1 MKRVLLICITLILMF
16 LNSCNTYNVQ
26 DSETQDFEDFYNPQ
40 ITESIYF
47 ERLSDTKHSIY
58 ISENDSAELVNRKYI
73 VEDVLIFRYAYDDG
87 FLVYHWNKLN
97 PLNESTKN
105 VRILNSVEYEITEDL
120 FTVFDVSNNKY
131 FDFKTQAEMLGFCSE
146 NSIELNWN
154 FSNDFSYETIVKTQG
169 NTIWS
174 IKKSTSESLPGFVVK
189 DNEVIYEGYLSDI
202 YSDNKNILAF
212 KLEIPSKNVLEFTDL
227 NYKELSVSFD
237 EVVKQRRELLFLTE
251 DIYYSKYI
259 IIDLIKG
266 TITEYGDSTEFKNA
280 MDDFGIL
287 Y

>member
-26 DSETQDFEDFYNPQ
+26 DSETQDFENFYNPQ

-105 VRILNSVEYEITEDL
+105 VRILNSIEYEITEDL
-120 FTVFDVSNNKY
+120 FTVFDVSNNLECLFHLNDLKKY
-131 FDFKTQAEMLGFCSE
+131 PKIQHLHHQVAILQTSIYLLDLFMEKQEESHILG
-146 NSIELNWN
+146 
-154 FSNDFSYETIVKTQG
+154 
-169 NTIWS
+169 
-174 IKKSTSESLPGFVVK
+174 
-189 DNEVIYEGYLSDI
+189 
-202 YSDNKNILAF
+202 
-212 KLEIPSKNVLEFTDL
+212 KLL
-227 NYKELSVSFD
+227 
-237 EVVKQRRELLFLTE
+237 
-251 DIYYSKYI
+251 
-259 IIDLIKG
+259 
-266 TITEYGDSTEFKNA
+266 
-280 MDDFGIL
+280 
-287 Y
+287 

>member
-1 MKRVLLICITLILMF
+1 MKRVLLICITLILLF

-26 DSETQDFEDFYNPQ
+26 DNETQDFEEFYNPQ

-47 ERLSDTKHSIY
+47 KRSSDRKHSIY
-58 ISENDSAELVNRKYI
+58 ISNDNSAELSNRKYI

-87 FLVYHWNKLN
+87 FLVYHWNKLK

-120 FTVFDVSNNKY
+120 FTAFDVSNNKY
-131 FDFKTQAEMLGFCSE
+131 FDFETQTEMLEFCLE
-146 NSIELNWN
+146 NNIDLNWK
-154 FSNDFSYETIVKTQG
+154 FSNGFSYETVAKTQG
-169 NTIWS
+169 NTVWS
-174 IKKSTSESLPGFVVK
+174 IEKSTSESLPGFVVK

-212 KLEIPSKNVLEFTDL
+212 KLEIPSKNILEFTDL
-227 NYKELSVSFD
+227 NYNELSVSFD

-259 IIDLIKG
+259 IIDSTKE
-266 TITEYGDSTEFKNA
+266 TITEYDDLTGFENA
-280 MDDFGIL
+280 MDNFGIS